1 MEFVK
6 NEKKILEFWKE
17 KDIFN
22 KLRKKNKGKEPWSFL
37 DGPITANNP
46 MGVHHAWGRTY
57 KDVFQ
62 RYHALQGFD
71 LRFQNGF
78 DCQGLWVEVEV
89 EKELGF
95 KSKKDIEKYGV
106 EKFIQK
112 CKERVLKYSKI
123 QTDQSIRLGQWSDWE
138 NAYFTMSDENNYAIW
153 HFLKKCKEKGL
164 LYKGKDSVPWCP
176 RCGTSIS
183 QHEILTEEYKE
194 LVHKAV
200 FFTLPLKKE
209 KNTYFLVWT
218 TTPWT
223 LPGNVSLA
231 VHPDLEYAK
240 VKKEGK
246 TYILLKEKADL
257 VGGEIKEIFKGK
269 ELEGRE
275 YLGIFDEMEGVK
287 KALGSYQ
294 HAVILWKDVTEEEG
308 TGVVHM
314 APGCG
319 AEDFKL
325 SKELNI
331 PFIDLS
337 NEESKYRDGFSELSG
352 KIVNT
357 EEVRDWVFSALKDN
371 LFKTEDYQ
379 HRYPTCWRCKS
390 ELIFRVV
397 DEWYIAMEKLRQP
410 LMESVKKIK
419 WIPSFGLEREL
430 DWLHNMQDWLISKK
444 RYWGLALPFFECQC
458 GNVEVIGSKEELKER
473 AVSGWQQFE
482 GKSPHKPQID
492 QIQIKCSNC
501 GSLVSRIPDV
511 GTPWLDA
518 GIVPFS
524 TLKYFADKNYW
535 RKWFPIKFISE
546 SFPGQFKNWFYVL
559 LVMSQVLEDTNPFEA
574 VLGFATVVDEK
585 GNEMHK
591 STGNAIWFDDGVE
604 QIGADVMRWMYLKQ
618 NPNYNMRFGFNVG
631 KETERKLL
639 TLWNSYTFFKT
650 YVTGKREKSTNLLDK
665 WIVSKLHNLIKNV
678 TNAMD
683 NFDAM
688 RATVSI
694 ENFFINDLSL
704 WYIRRSRKRMDQAE
718 GTLYFVLLELSKL
731 IAPFLP
737 FLAEELYG
745 SIKQDDMPESVHLCD
760 FPVYDK
766 DKIDDSLENEMKEVR
781 EIVNLG
787 LSLRTEKGFK
797 VRQPLQELKIN
808 KDFPSDLKDLIKE
821 EVNVKKVSFVKNLK
835 EVIDLDTVLT
845 EELKKEGLLRE
856 IIRHIQDLRK
866 KAGLTP
872 KDEAIVFYAGDSFS
886 NIFKDNRKEILS
898 ITRSLDIKKSKGENF
913 LSQKE
918 VKIEDDNLFLAI
930 KK

>member
-1 MEFVK
+1 
-6 NEKKILEFWKE
+6 
-17 KDIFN
+17 
-22 KLRKKNKGKEPWSFL
+22 
-37 DGPITANNP
+37 
-46 MGVHHAWGRTY
+46 
-57 KDVFQ
+57 
-62 RYHALQGFD
+62 
-71 LRFQNGF
+71 
-78 DCQGLWVEVEV
+78 
-89 EKELGF
+89 
-95 KSKKDIEKYGV
+95 
-106 EKFIQK
+106 
-112 CKERVLKYSKI
+112 
-123 QTDQSIRLGQWSDWE
+123 
-138 NAYFTMSDENNYAIW
+138 
-153 HFLKKCKEKGL
+153 
-164 LYKGKDSVPWCP
+164 
-176 RCGTSIS
+176 
-183 QHEILTEEYKE
+183 
-194 LVHKAV
+194 
-200 FFTLPLKKE
+200 
-209 KNTYFLVWT
+209 
-218 TTPWT
+218 
-223 LPGNVSLA
+223 
-231 VHPDLEYAK
+231 
-240 VKKEGK
+240 
-246 TYILLKEKADL
+246 
-257 VGGEIKEIFKGK
+257 
-269 ELEGRE
+269 
-275 YLGIFDEMEGVK
+275 
-287 KALGSYQ
+287 
-294 HAVILWKDVTEEEG
+294 
-308 TGVVHM
+308 
-314 APGCG
+314 
-319 AEDFKL
+319 
-325 SKELNI
+325 
-331 PFIDLS
+331 
-337 NEESKYRDGFSELSG
+337 
-352 KIVNT
+352 
-357 EEVRDWVFSALKDN
+357 
-371 LFKTEDYQ
+371 
-379 HRYPTCWRCKS
+379 
-390 ELIFRVV
+390 
-397 DEWYIAMEKLRQP
+397 
-410 LMESVKKIK
+410 
-419 WIPSFGLEREL
+419 
-430 DWLHNMQDWLISKK
+430 
-444 RYWGLALPFFECQC
+444 
-458 GNVEVIGSKEELKER
+458 
-473 AVSGWQQFE
+473 
-482 GKSPHKPQID
+482 
-492 QIQIKCSNC
+492 
-501 GSLVSRIPDV
+501 
-511 GTPWLDA
+511 
-518 GIVPFS
+518 
-524 TLKYFADKNYW
+524 
-535 RKWFPIKFISE
+535 
-546 SFPGQFKNWFYVL
+546 
-559 LVMSQVLEDTNPFEA
+559 
-574 VLGFATVVDEK
+574 
-585 GNEMHK
+585 
-591 STGNAIWFDDGVE
+591 
-604 QIGADVMRWMYLKQ
+604 
-618 NPNYNMRFGFNVG
+618 MRFGFNVG